1 MKFPVI
7 LICVFLLPAW
17 LPGLRAEGHSGLS
30 GTGFSPVPEMSFDSL
45 SIDIGRIEEDG
56 EPARCVFRWKN
67 CSGSPVSVVMVRTTC
82 ECLVPE
88 FSTEPVAPGEESSI
102 AFVYHQKGHPGK
114 IDRKAFVY
122 TGLSSS
128 SPSAVLEVKG
138 TVEPSTRPV
147 WQYRY
152 RMGPLL
158 LRQTMVR
165 ISGNELQVERI
176 ACMNDGES
184 GLSLSVDS
192 SALPECFSF
201 RCEPGVIGPGETGDI
216 VISFDPGKVRGSL
229 PDEIPV
235 ILQGLDTSAGDR
247 TLKIMIGE
255 SSEEVLSAYPV
266 KQQ

>member
-88 FSTEPVAPGEESSI
+88 FSTEPVAPGEESAV

-128 SPSAVLEVKG
+128 SPTAVLEVKG
-138 TVEPSTRPV
+138 TVVPSTRPV

-176 ACMNDGES
+176 A
-184 GLSLSVDS
+184 L
-192 SALPECFSF
+192 
-201 RCEPGVIGPGETGDI
+201 TG
-216 VISFDPGKVRGSL
+216 SPAFP
-229 PDEIPV
+229 
-235 ILQGLDTSAGDR
+235 
-247 TLKIMIGE
+247 
-255 SSEEVLSAYPV
+255 
-266 KQQ
+266 

>member
-1 MKFPVI
+1 
-7 LICVFLLPAW
+7 
-17 LPGLRAEGHSGLS
+17 
-30 GTGFSPVPEMSFDSL
+30 MSFDSL

-88 FSTEPVAPGEESSI
+88 FSTEPVAPGEESAV

-128 SPSAVLEVKG
+128 SPTAVLEVKG
-138 TVEPSTRPV
+138 TVVPSARPV

-158 LRQTMVR
+158 LRQTTVR
-165 ISGNELQVERI
+165 ISDNELQVERI